1 MTPEHTQKILD
12 ELQEVR
18 PEKLNKMKES
28 EVKDIVEYI
37 EYLENNLTNER
48 AIKNELIDERRKIVE
63 DLKEKIEIQTT
74 IIMMLNT
81 DDKKTRERL
90 IRKNTIY
97 RDILEIFNKNTRK
110 LF

>member
-1 MTPEHTQKILD
+1 MLNKKI
-12 ELQEVR
+12 E
-18 PEKLNKMKES
+18 EKLTKMKES

-48 AIKNELIDERRKIVE
+48 AIKNELIDERRKIVK
-63 DLKEKIEIQTT
+63 DLKEKVEIQTT
-74 IIMMLNT
+74 IIKLNT
-81 DDKKTRERL
+81 DDEKTRERL

-97 RDILEIFNKNTRK
+97 REILEIFNKNTRK

>member
-1 MTPEHTQKILD
+1 MLNKKI
-12 ELQEVR
+12 E
-18 PEKLNKMKES
+18 EKLTKMKES

-74 IIMMLNT
+74 IIKLNT
-81 DDKKTRERL
+81 DDEKTRERL

-97 RDILEIFNKNTRK
+97 REILEIFNKNK

>member
-1 MTPEHTQKILD
+1 MLNKKI
-12 ELQEVR
+12 E
-18 PEKLNKMKES
+18 EKLTKMKEL

-37 EYLENNLTNER
+37 ECLENDLSNVR
-48 AIKNELIDERRKIVE
+48 AIKNELIAERRKIIE

-74 IIMMLNT
+74 IIKLNT
-81 DDKKTRERL
+81 DDEKTRERL

-97 RDILEIFNKNTRK
+97 REILEILNKNTRK

>member
-1 MTPEHTQKILD
+1 MLNKKI
-12 ELQEVR
+12 E
-18 PEKLNKMKES
+18 EKLTKMKES

-48 AIKNELIDERRKIVE
+48 VIKRELIDERRKIIE
-63 DLKEKIEIQTT
+63 DLKEKVEIQTT
-74 IIMMLNT
+74 IIKLNT
-81 DDKKTRERL
+81 DDEKTRERL

-97 RDILEIFNKNTRK
+97 REILEIFNKNTRK

>member
-1 MTPEHTQKILD
+1 MLNKKI
-12 ELQEVR
+12 E
-18 PEKLNKMKES
+18 EKLTKMKES

-48 AIKNELIDERRKIVE
+48 AIKNELIDERRKIVK
-63 DLKEKIEIQTT
+63 DLKEKVEIQTT
-74 IIMMLNT
+74 IIKLNT
-81 DDKKTRERL
+81 DDEKTRERL

-97 RDILEIFNKNTRK
+97 REILEILNKNTRK

>member
-1 MTPEHTQKILD
+1 MLNKKI
-12 ELQEVR
+12 E
-18 PEKLNKMKES
+18 EKLTKMKES

-48 AIKNELIDERRKIVE
+48 VIKRELIAERRKIIE
-63 DLKEKIEIQTT
+63 DLEEKVEIQTT
-74 IIMMLNT
+74 IIKLNT

-97 RDILEIFNKNTRK
+97 REILEIFNKNTRK

>member
-1 MTPEHTQKILD
+1 MLNKKI
-12 ELQEVR
+12 E
-18 PEKLNKMKES
+18 EKLTKMKES

-48 AIKNELIDERRKIVE
+48 AIKNELIDERRKIVK
-63 DLKEKIEIQTT
+63 DLKEKVEIQTT
-74 IIMMLNT
+74 IIKLNT
-81 DDKKTRERL
+81 DDEKTRERL

-97 RDILEIFNKNTRK
+97 REILEILNKNTKK

>member
-1 MTPEHTQKILD
+1 MLNKKI
-12 ELQEVR
+12 E
-18 PEKLNKMKES
+18 EKLTKMKES

-48 AIKNELIDERRKIVE
+48 VIKRELIDERRKIIE

-74 IIMMLNT
+74 IIKLNT
-81 DDKKTRERL
+81 DDEKTRERL

-97 RDILEIFNKNTRK
+97 REILEIFNKNTK
-110 LF
+110 KIF